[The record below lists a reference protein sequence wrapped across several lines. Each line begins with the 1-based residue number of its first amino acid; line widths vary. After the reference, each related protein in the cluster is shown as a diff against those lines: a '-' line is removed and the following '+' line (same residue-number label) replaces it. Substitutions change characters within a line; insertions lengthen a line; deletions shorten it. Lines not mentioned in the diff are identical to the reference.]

1 MNRGVS
7 NQQATRRGF
16 PPPPMTPDPR
26 AALPGASKASR
37 SLILQTARR
46 ERIYPKRKG
55 GAPRQIFWGLGA
67 RWEVERTTIPPQGQ
81 QSCRAEAEPGCG
93 RWADNQDEEL
103 GSPATHRPGR
113 DHRCYPGADDSSVD
127 TRLQIRARG
136 GGLTCLGCTGRL
148 TSSGNRHLLWAARSL
163 DAETWHVSIGGTVHF
178 HPRQGAGP
186 SLFSMDRIP
195 PALRDG
201 RQSTV
206 TASHLRTRQA
216 S

>member
-1 MNRGVS
+1 MGSHPRRRL
-7 NQQATRRGF
+7 QTREQLFQAR
-16 PPPPMTPDPR
+16 PR
-26 AALPGASKASR
+26 LLGASFSR
-37 SLILQTARR
+37 QPEGNEFT
-46 ERIYPKRKG
+46 PKGRVGHPGRSFG
-55 GAPRQIFWGLGA
+55 GWGA
-67 RWEVERTTIPPQGQ
+67 RWEVERTKIPPQGQ

-186 SLFSMDRIP
+186 SLFSIDRIP

-201 RQSTV
+201 QQSTV
-206 TASHLRTRQA
+206 TASHLRTQQA